1 MRDQVFTFIMLLCV
15 SIASFADGLL
25 GFDKAGSEAHGTL
38 LDQFDTHLD
47 AEELRKWMKH
57 LSARPNHLGSVY
69 GKQNAEYIAEH
80 YRKWGFETEIET
92 YHVLFPTPGL
102 RLVEMI
108 APVHYKAAL
117 EEPTLAEDATSGQK
131 REQLPSYNAYSIDG
145 DVTAEL
151 VYVNYG
157 IPEDYEELERY
168 GISVEGKIVLARY
181 YGSWRGIKPKVAA
194 EKGAIGTILFSD
206 PADDGYTRGD
216 SYPDGGFRSSGSV
229 QRGSV
234 MDMPLFPGDP
244 LTPGIGA
251 TKNARRLK
259 IKDAPTL
266 TRIPVLPI
274 SYADAKP
281 LLAAL
286 GGPMAPAKWRGALE
300 MPYHLGPGPA
310 RVHLQLAFNWDT
322 VELHNVIA
330 RIKGAEYP
338 DQWVIRGNH
347 KDAWVN
353 GAADPMSGM
362 VAMMAEAKAIGELV
376 RTGWQPKRSIIHTA
390 WDGEEQG
397 LLGSTEWAEHH
408 AKELKKKAV
417 AYINTDSNSNGFLYV
432 GGSHSL
438 EQLVNEVAGDVKDPR
453 MGASVL
459 QRTKA
464 MLMVAGTDKQKL
476 EAAKRPNLRIAP
488 LGSGSDYTT
497 FLQHLGIA
505 SLNLGYSGEGEYGVY
520 HSIYDSFDHYTR
532 FMDKDFQY
540 GVTLAKTAGRL
551 TLRLA
556 DAQVLPFEFSG
567 FADNLASYV
576 AEIEELTD
584 TLRKNTKEMNSL
596 IDQGVLQLVVN
607 PNKPVKAPKKKDQVP
622 HISYAGIKNA
632 LAQLESTA
640 SELSQLLVVAKHS
653 KLSKRQR
660 KNIDKLMYQ
669 AERKLTNDAGLPR
682 RPWFKHYVYAPGF
695 YTGYG
700 VKTLP
705 GVREVIEER
714 KWPEVIEQEAITAQ
728 VINNYTSHLKKL
740 ADYLRDLNQG

>member
-1 MRDQVFTFIMLLCV
+1 MRYQISTLVILLLI
-15 SIASFADGLL
+15 SISGSADNLL
-25 GFDKAGSEAHGTL
+25 GFDAAGSEAHRKL
-38 LDQFDTHLD
+38 VNQFDTYLRPED
-47 AEELRKWMKH
+47 LRKWMQH
-57 LSARPNHLGSVY
+57 LSARPNHLGSAY

-80 YRKWGFETEIET
+80 YRSWGFETEIET
-92 YHVLFPTPGL
+92 YHVLFPTPRL
-102 RLVEMI
+102 RLLEMV
-108 APVHYKAAL
+108 APVRFKASL
-117 EEPTLAEDATSGQK
+117 EEPALAEDATSGQK
-131 REQLPSYNAYSIDG
+131 DEQLPTYNAYSIDG

-206 PADDGYTRGD
+206 PADDGFTRGD
-216 SYPDGGFRSSGSV
+216 TYPDGGFRSSKSV

-234 MDMPLFPGDP
+234 MDMPLYPGDP

-251 TKNARRLK
+251 TKKAKRLK
-259 IKDAPTL
+259 LENAPTL

-286 GGPMAPAKWRGALE
+286 GGPLAPAKWRGALE
-300 MPYHLGPGPA
+300 IPYHLGPGPA
-310 RVHLQLAFNWDT
+310 KVHLKLAFNWDT

-330 RIKGAEYP
+330 RMKGSEYP

-362 VAMMAEAKAIGELV
+362 VAMMAEAKAIGALAS
-376 RTGWQPKRSIIHTA
+376 TGWRPKRTIVYAA

-417 AYINTDSNSNGFLYV
+417 AYINTDMNSNGFLRV
-432 GGSHSL
+432 GGSHVL
-438 EQLVNEVAGDVKDPR
+438 EQLVNEVASDVKDPQV
-453 MGASVL
+453 GVSVL
-459 QRTKA
+459 ARAKA
-464 MLMVAGTDKQKL
+464 FAQINGTDKQKL
-476 EAAKRPNLRIAP
+476 EATERPNLRIAP
-488 LGSGSDYTT
+488 LGSGSDYTV

-505 SLNLGYSGEGEYGVY
+505 SLNLGFAGEGEYGVY
-520 HSIYDSFDHYTR
+520 HSAYDSFDHYIR
-532 FMDKDFQY
+532 FMDKDFRY

-556 DAQVLPFEFSG
+556 DAEILPFEFAG
-567 FADNLASYV
+567 FADNLGSYIE
-576 AEIEELTD
+576 EIEALTN
-584 TLRKNTKEMNSL
+584 TLRKDTQEMNLL
-596 IDQGVLQLVVN
+596 IDQGVFTLVIN

-622 HISYAGIKNA
+622 HISFVGMKNA
-632 LAQLESTA
+632 FAELQLTVSD
-640 SELSQLLVVAKHS
+640 LQQLINAKNLS

-660 KNIDKLMYQ
+660 KKINQMIYQ
-669 AERKLTNDAGLPR
+669 TERKLTNDRGLPR
-682 RPWFKHYVYAPGF
+682 RSWYTHYIYAPGF

-705 GVREVIEER
+705 GVREAIEQR
-714 KWPEVIEQEAITAQ
+714 KWAEAIEQEAITAQ
-728 VINNYTSHLKKL
+728 VINNYALHLKKL
-740 ADYLRDLNQG
+740 ADYIKEL

>member
-1 MRDQVFTFIMLLCV
+1 MRYQIFILFIWLFI
-15 SIASFADGLL
+15 STSNFAADLL
-25 GFDKAGSEAHGTL
+25 GFDNSGSEAHRKL
-38 LDQFDTHLD
+38 MNQFDSYLKP
-47 AEELRKWMKH
+47 EELRKWMQH

-80 YRKWGFETEIET
+80 FRSWGFETEIET
-92 YHVLFPTPGL
+92 YYVLFPTPSL

-108 APVHYKAAL
+108 APVHFKATL
-117 EEPTLAEDATSGQK
+117 EEPTLVEDATSGQK
-131 REQLPSYNAYSIDG
+131 DEQLPTYNAYSIDG

-168 GISVEGKIVLARY
+168 GISVAGKIVLARY

-206 PADDGYTRGD
+206 PADDGFTRGD
-216 SYPDGGFRSSGSV
+216 TYPKGGFRSSGSV

-234 MDMPLFPGDP
+234 MDMPLYPGDP

-259 IKDAPTL
+259 LENAPTL

-286 GGPMAPAKWRGALE
+286 GGPLVPDKWRGALE
-300 MPYHLGPGPA
+300 LPYHLGPGPA
-310 RVHLQLAFNWDT
+310 RVHLKLAFNWDT

-330 RIKGAEYP
+330 RMTGAEYP

-362 VAMMAEAKAIGELV
+362 VAMMAEAKAVGELAS
-376 RTGWQPKRSIIHTA
+376 TGWRPKRTIVYTA

-408 AKELKKKAV
+408 AKELKQKAV
-417 AYINTDSNSNGFLYV
+417 AYINTDSNSNGFLRV
-432 GGSHSL
+432 GGSHVL
-438 EQLVNEVAGDVKDPR
+438 EQLVNEVASDVKDPQV
-453 MGASVL
+453 GVSVL
-459 QRTKA
+459 ARAKA
-464 MLMVAGTDKQKL
+464 FALINGTDKQKL
-476 EAAKRPNLRIAP
+476 EAANRPNLRIAP

-505 SLNLGYSGEGEYGVY
+505 SLNLGFSGEGEYGVY
-520 HSIYDSFDHYTR
+520 HSVYDSFDHYTR
-532 FMDKDFQY
+532 FMDKDFRY

-556 DAQVLPFEFSG
+556 DAEILPFEFAG
-567 FADNLASYV
+567 FADNLASYIE
-576 AEIEELTD
+576 EIETLTNK
-584 TLRKNTKEMNSL
+584 LRKDTKEMNLL
-596 IDQGVLQLVVN
+596 IDQGVFALVLN

-622 HISYAGIKNA
+622 HISFVGLKNA
-632 LAQLESTA
+632 LAELELAVSNLQQLFSRTD
-640 SELSQLLVVAKHS
+640 LTT
-653 KLSKRQR
+653 LSKRRR
-660 KNIDKLMYQ
+660 KKINQMIYQ
-669 AERKLTNDAGLPR
+669 TERELTDDRGLPR
-682 RPWFKHYVYAPGF
+682 RSWYKHYIYAPGF

-705 GVREVIEER
+705 GVREAIEQR
-714 KWPEVIEQEAITAQ
+714 KWSEAIEQEAITAQ
-728 VINNYTSHLKKL
+728 VINNYALHLKKL
-740 ADYLRDLNQG
+740 ADYIKAQ

>member
-1 MRDQVFTFIMLLCV
+1 MRYQIFTLVIWLFI
-15 SIASFADGLL
+15 SNTSFAEDLL
-25 GFDKAGSEAHGTL
+25 GFDKSGSGSQSKLES
-38 LDQFDTHLD
+38 QFDTHL
-47 AEELRKWMKH
+47 EPEQLRTWMQH

-69 GKQNAEYIAEH
+69 GKQNAEYIAAH

-92 YHVLFPTPGL
+92 YYVLFPTPRL

-108 APVHYKAAL
+108 APVSFKATL

-131 REQLPSYNAYSIDG
+131 DEQLPSYNAYSIDG

-157 IPEDYEELERY
+157 IPEDYEVLERH
-168 GISVEGKIVLARY
+168 GVSVAGKIVLARY

-194 EKGAIGTILFSD
+194 EQGAIGTILFSD
-206 PADDGYTRGD
+206 PADDGFTRGD
-216 SYPDGGFRSSGSV
+216 TYPDGGFRSSGSV

-234 MDMPLFPGDP
+234 MDMPLYPGDP

-251 TKNARRLK
+251 TRKAKRLE
-259 IKDAPTL
+259 IADAPTL

-286 GGPMAPAKWRGALE
+286 GGPLAPAKWRGALE

-310 RVHLQLAFNWDT
+310 KVHVKLAFNWDT

-330 RIKGAEYP
+330 RMKGSEYP

-353 GAADPMSGM
+353 GAADPMSGL
-362 VAMMAEAKAIGELV
+362 VAMMAEARALGELARAGWRPR
-376 RTGWQPKRSIIHTA
+376 RTIIHAA

-408 AKELKKKAV
+408 ARELKQKAV
-417 AYINTDSNSNGFLYV
+417 AYINTDSNSNGFLRV

-438 EQLVNEVAGDVKDPR
+438 EQLVNQVASDVQDPR
-453 MGASVL
+453 VGVSVL
-459 QRTKA
+459 ERTKA
-464 MLMVAGTDKQKL
+464 MLLIKGTDKQKK
-476 EAAKRPNLRIAP
+476 EATNRANLRIAP

-505 SLNLGYSGEGEYGVY
+505 SLNLGFSGEGEYGVY
-520 HSIYDSFDHYTR
+520 HSVYDSFDHYTR
-532 FMDKDFQY
+532 FMDKDFRY

-556 DAQVLPFEFSG
+556 DAGILPFEFAG
-567 FADNLASYV
+567 FADNLASY
-576 AEIEELTD
+576 IEEVEALTD
-584 TLRKNTKEMNSL
+584 KLRKDTKEMNLL
-596 IDQGVLQLVVN
+596 IDKGVFELVIN
-607 PNKPVKAPKKKDQVP
+607 PDKPVTAPRKKSQVP
-622 HISYAGIKNA
+622 HISFVSIKNA
-632 LAQLESTA
+632 LADLEATVSGLQLVLGST
-640 SELSQLLVVAKHS
+640 ELSGI
-653 KLSKRQR
+653 SKRQR
-660 KNIDKLMYQ
+660 KNISKLMYQ
-669 AERKLTNDAGLPR
+669 AERKLTDDTGLPR
-682 RPWFKHYVYAPGF
+682 RPWYKHYVYAPGF

-705 GVREVIEER
+705 GIREAIEQR
-714 KWPEVIEQEAITAQ
+714 NWSEVIEQEAITAG
-728 VINNYTSHLKKL
+728 VIIAYTSHLKELVDYVKKL
-740 ADYLRDLNQG
+740 